1 MNTHKIDL
9 ELVMQTAEECGALK
23 PDGFDGN
30 PDGYDQAIIGL
41 TDGGQLVYSKEWMV
55 KLLME
60 SAEDM
65 DEEEAWEFLEFNCFC
80 AYVGEQ
86 TPIFV
91 NTYET
96 F

>member
-1 MNTHKIDL
+1 MDL
-9 ELVMQTAEECGALK
+9 ALILQTAEECLALK

-30 PDGYDQAIIGL
+30 PDGYDQAILGI
-41 TDGGQLVYSKEWMV
+41 TDNGQLVYSKDKMV
-55 KLLME
+55 EILRQTDTEM
-60 SAEDM
+60 
-65 DEEEAWEFLEFNCFC
+65 EEEDAWDFLEFNCFC

-91 NTYET
+91 NT

>member
-1 MNTHKIDL
+1 MDL
-9 ELVMQTAEECGALK
+9 ALILQTAEEVLALK

-30 PDGYDQAIIGL
+30 PDGYDQAILGI
-41 TDGGQLVYSKEWMV
+41 TDNGQLVYSKEKMV
-55 KLLME
+55 ELIQEMDKEMNE
-60 SAEDM
+60 ED
-65 DEEEAWEFLEFNCFC
+65 AWDFLEFNCFC

-91 NTYET
+91 NT